1 MGMFIGIKMGNII
14 KYANKKE
21 IKNMSLPKE
30 AVKKR
35 MPIFSGKNPK
45 QLLRENFID
54 HQTSPNEV
62 DKTKEVNQGDN
73 LCDIDRNID
82 KENQQD
88 TGITESHLSPE
99 SETPEEELFRFY
111 SVPRQA
117 KLPNELFG
125 DPGIDCNE
133 KNVAYEKRG
142 AEMIDENDD
151 ESVEEPAAA
160 AGAEED
166 EEEDD
171 LIFHPTHRQAALPA
185 GTYYAVIK
193 EVTAESR
200 VGMYGTFK
208 SIRIRFQIFHDERQV
223 VVNFL
228 AQKDLKPS
236 GKLFKMLKMILGE
249 APSDGFNLRDL
260 KGEKVV
266 VEVGHR
272 LDSNGDIWEEV
283 LSAEKYSG

>member
-45 QLLRENFID
+45 QLLRKNFID
-54 HQTSPNEV
+54 YQTSTNEV
-62 DKTKEVNQGDN
+62 DKTKEVNEGDN

-117 KLPNELFG
+117 KLPKG
-125 DPGIDCNE
+125 KYC
-133 KNVAYEKRG
+133 A
-142 AEMIDENDD
+142 M
-151 ESVEEPAAA
+151 
-160 AGAEED
+160 
-166 EEEDD
+166 
-171 LIFHPTHRQAALPA
+171 
-185 GTYYAVIK
+185 IK
-193 EVTAESR
+193 EVTVAPK
-200 VGMYGTFK
+200 VGVYGKFIGVRIKFSIQYDHK
-208 SIRIRFQIFHDERQV
+208 SIIV
-223 VVNFL
+223 SL
-228 AQKDLKPS
+228 LTYKDMLPTS
-236 GKLFKMLKMILGE
+236 KLSQLVKVINGE
-249 APSDGFNLRDL
+249 VPCNGFDLRDL
-260 KGEKVV
+260 TDEEVE

-272 LDSNGDIWEEV
+272 TDENGNTWEEV
-283 LSAEKYSG
+283 LSVEKYR

>member
-1 MGMFIGIKMGNII
+1 MTFPNNYSNHRLFENRTKKLKELSAGQQKRRAVPIKPVSNDENCEGVETLME
-14 KYANKKE
+14 A
-21 IKNMSLPKE
+21 SPK
-30 AVKKR
+30 A
-35 MPIFSGKNPK
+35 
-45 QLLRENFID
+45 
-54 HQTSPNEV
+54 
-62 DKTKEVNQGDN
+62 
-73 LCDIDRNID
+73 
-82 KENQQD
+82 
-88 TGITESHLSPE
+88 
-99 SETPEEELFRFY
+99 
-111 SVPRQA
+111 
-117 KLPNELFG
+117 NELFG
-125 DPGIDCNE
+125 NPGMACNE
-133 KNVAYEKRG
+133 ENKAYEKSG

-151 ESVEEPAAA
+151 ESVEEPAAD

-171 LIFHPTHRQAALPA
+171 LIFHPMHRQAALPA